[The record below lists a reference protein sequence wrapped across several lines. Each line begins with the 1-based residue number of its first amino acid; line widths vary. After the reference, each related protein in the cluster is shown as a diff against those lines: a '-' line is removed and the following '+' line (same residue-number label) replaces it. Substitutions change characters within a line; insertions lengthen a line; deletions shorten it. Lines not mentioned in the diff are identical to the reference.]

1 MNLQEYK
8 AIRHLSYDEVMN
20 YFINKNGQPKVSYG
34 KNGYNKKGYEC
45 HHIREDQESDL
56 SDAKKIRDFPEF
68 QQPEC
73 LVYLK
78 YDEHLLAHLL
88 ISAEVLLKD
97 TNSERCE
104 DLSKGGIG
112 LILGN
117 HINSVNKEVLANMLA
132 DYCNKIS
139 TQMVLDVNNSREAL
153 EFVKKNYG
161 LTDERV
167 VKKVESLLKD
177 PICLD
182 HNRQAYV
189 ETEAMLLKNN
199 SAISCICTC
208 GGKTPFA
215 LEYMREHI
223 EQGKKFLV
231 ITPNKQI
238 YEQWTKDSSSS
249 DIYEV
254 YTIQTFYKEHKY
266 TEELD
271 SNKYCGI
278 IVDEVHHI
286 HSEAEKW
293 TKCAHYALEKGLK
306 ILGLTATVS
315 ESQISENDP
324 LFGGRIVYG
333 LDIAEGIKNGTLW
346 PYNYISTIYTNEGLS
361 NSEYNMIQDKL
372 DMFLSKHN
380 IAEIIKST
388 ENELKRAYQKKGIIF
403 VTGTRNIPD
412 SEKENKLAVFE
423 KTIAQVKD
431 AYPNATF
438 YIISSHQDKNTNAEN
453 KVAFINEKEKDVF
466 LVSYGMVNEG
476 AHYEGINTLI
486 MFRTTRS
493 SILFNQQL
501 GRIMRLKCKCP
512 EDPHL
517 VVFDFSNNI
526 FTLLDED
533 EDEEYTK
540 PENTGKKRNPKPMTY
555 LPGQDVICRCE
566 CQDIVDLLM
575 QLKLNREAGREDRL
589 LSRVFEELN
598 IDLND
603 ETLSDFFED
612 ETEEWKDV
620 EILTKNNVN
629 ITKSPVKVV
638 RDSINENTEQ
648 TFKSND
654 TQVTIK
660 TGKNNSNNGN
670 TKVKMNKAQLLTY
683 LVKLVTDRA
692 FICEA
697 LTTDLEI
704 TDDVLLSKLCK
715 EVKLKR
721 SGYDKLLGS
730 EYKNC
735 LKGRLIL
742 LNNDLHLY

>member
-8 AIRHLSYDEVMN
+8 SIRHLSYDEVMN
-20 YFINKNGQPKVSYG
+20 YFINKNGQPKVAYG
-34 KNGYNKKGYEC
+34 KNGYNKEGYEC
-45 HHIREDQESDL
+45 HHIREDQESNL
-56 SDAKKIRDFPEF
+56 SDSQKIKDFPEL

-117 HINSVNKEVLANMLA
+117 HTSSMNKEVLANMLA

-139 TQMVLDVNNSREAL
+139 VQTALDVNNSREAL
-153 EFVKKNYG
+153 EFVKNNYG
-161 LTDERV
+161 LADEKV
-167 VKKVESLLKD
+167 IKKVESLLKD

-223 EQGKKFLV
+223 QESKKFLV

-249 DIYEV
+249 NMYEV

-315 ESQISENDP
+315 ESQLSESDP

-333 LDIAEGIKNGTLW
+333 LDIADGIKNGTLW
-346 PYNYISTIYTNEGLS
+346 PYNYISAIYTNDGLS
-361 NSEYNMIQDKL
+361 NTEYNMIQDKL
-372 DMFLSKHN
+372 DMFLSTHK
-380 IAEIIKST
+380 IATIITKT
-388 ENELKRAYQKKGIIF
+388 ENELKRVGQKKGIIF

-412 SEKENKLAVFE
+412 AEKENKLAVFE

-438 YIISSHQDKNTNAEN
+438 YIISSHQDKSTNAKN
-453 KVAFINEKEKDVF
+453 KAAFINEKEKDVF

-517 VVFDFSNNI
+517 TVFDFSNNI
-526 FTLLDED
+526 FTLLEED
-533 EDEEYTK
+533 EDEEYT
-540 PENTGKKRNPKPMTY
+540 ESRSTGKKRNPKPMTY
-555 LPGQDVICRCE
+555 LPGHDVICRCE
-566 CQDIVDLLM
+566 CQDIVDLLI

-589 LSRVFEELN
+589 LSKVFEELN
-598 IDLND
+598 IDLD
-603 ETLSDFFED
+603 DQTLSDFFED
-612 ETEEWKDV
+612 ETEEWKDI
-620 EILTKNNVN
+620 EILTKDNVN
-629 ITKSPVKVV
+629 ITKSPVKVI
-638 RDSINENTEQ
+638 RDTTTENTEQ
-648 TFKSND
+648 TFGSND

-660 TGKNNSNNGN
+660 VGKNKSNNGN
-670 TKVKMNKAQLLTY
+670 TTVKMSKAQLLAY
-683 LVKLVTDRA
+683 LTKLVTDRA

-697 LTTDLEI
+697 LSINLEVK
-704 TDDVLLSKLCK
+704 DDILLSKLCK
-715 EVKLKR
+715 ELKLKR

-730 EYKNC
+730 QYKEC

-742 LNNDLHLY
+742 LNDSLHLC